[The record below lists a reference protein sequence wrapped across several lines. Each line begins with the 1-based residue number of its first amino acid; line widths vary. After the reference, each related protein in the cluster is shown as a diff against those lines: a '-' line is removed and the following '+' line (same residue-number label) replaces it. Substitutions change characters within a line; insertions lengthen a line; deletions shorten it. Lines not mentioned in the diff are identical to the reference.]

1 VLKQIGLLTDPTLP
15 VCGVE
20 SAKKVAAGAKAASK
34 IG

>member
-1 VLKQIGLLTDPTLP
+1 VLKQIGLLSDPSLA
-15 VCGVE
+15 VRGVE